1 MAQAT
6 KGTLNYRCPS
16 CFIREIDM
24 DLFYDQAKEEYYCLR
39 CGFRGLES
47 RVLALNQTARF
58 RYDHLTNRVQGF
70 PLHKYP
76 MLPSFI
82 KGADISTLLEME
94 ALGARYYDD
103 GSELDLITILKNNNI
118 NLLRLRLWVNPYDEQ
133 GLPYHGGKCDLK
145 SMLTLAERASKQGL
159 HIMLAL
165 HYSDFWAD
173 PGKQIIPK
181 AWQGLSLNDLKNQV
195 KQYTESTLQAF
206 KDAHIHVSYIQI
218 GNEITNGMLWPLGQL
233 KGESGTPRTG
243 YQTFG
248 SLLKAGIEGAKSV
261 FPHSRLLAHLERT
274 HDQVVYQEWLDE
286 IIINQGLPFD
296 TLAVSYYPFWHGSF
310 DQLTANLKMVKERYK
325 LPIIIGETSYPFTE
339 AIYSTDGVFP
349 NGLVMDAIKIKTLGL
364 PMPYP
369 FSLKGQIDFIHRLL
383 DLCNELKLQGVVYW
397 EPAWL
402 PVLGSQWTS
411 QAGLKYIK
419 EDKPM
424 GNEWANQCLF
434 DYDGVALPAL
444 KVIKNFQFK
453 GENK

>member
-6 KGTLNYRCPS
+6 KGPLNYRCPS

-24 DLFYDQAKEEYYCLR
+24 DLFFDQPKEEYYCLR
-39 CGFRGLES
+39 CGFRGSEH
-47 RVLALNQTARF
+47 RVLTLNQTARF
-58 RYDHLTNRVQGF
+58 RYDHLTNRVRGF
-70 PLHKYP
+70 PLHQHP

-82 KGADISTLLEME
+82 KGADVSTLLEME
-94 ALGARYYDD
+94 SLSARYYDE
-103 GSELDLITILKNNNI
+103 GRQGDLITILKDNHF
-118 NLLRLRLWVNPYDEQ
+118 NLVRLRLWVNPYDEQ
-133 GLPYHGGKCDLK
+133 GLPYHGGTCDLP
-145 SMLTLAERASKQGL
+145 SMLQLAQRASKQGM

-181 AWQGLSLNDLKNQV
+181 AWQGLNLAQLTEQV
-195 KQYTESTLQAF
+195 KTYTETTLSAF
-206 KDAHIHVSYIQI
+206 KAANIPVSYIQV

-233 KGESGTPRTG
+233 VEQPNQARTG
-243 YQTFG
+243 YQALG
-248 SLLKAGIEGAKSV
+248 QLLKAGITAAKAI
-261 FPHSRLLAHLERT
+261 FPQSHILAHLERT
-274 HDQVVYQEWLDE
+274 HDQAVYQEWLDE
-286 IIINQGLPFD
+286 LILNQKLPFD
-296 TLAVSYYPFWHGSF
+296 TLTVSYYPFWHGSF
-310 DQLTANLKMVKERYK
+310 TQLKANLSMVMQRYQ

-339 AIYSTDGVFP
+339 ATFSTNDIHP
-349 NGLVMDAIKIKTLGL
+349 NGLVMDAHKIKTMGL

-369 FSLKGQIDFIHRLL
+369 FSLKGQMDFVQELL
-383 DLCNELKLQGVVYW
+383 NLCNELKLKGIVYW
-397 EPAWL
+397 EPGWL
-402 PVLGSQWTS
+402 PVKGSQWTS
-411 QAGLKYIK
+411 KAGLSYIK